1 MLICDG
7 ILRARFKDSF
17 EDPIALIPHMPM
29 EFEIDLWA
37 TSHVFQKGHRVRVA
51 IASSSFPRWDRNWQT
66 GRNNAYE
73 SSGPV
78 ADNRVFRDAVRSSHV
93 LLPLL

>member
-1 MLICDG
+1 MLVCDG

-17 EDPIALIPHMPM
+17 EVPISLVPDMPM

-37 TSHVFQKGHRVRVA
+37 TSHVFQVGHRLRVTV
-51 IASSSFPRWDRNWQT
+51 ASSSFPRWDRNWQT

-73 SSGPV
+73 TSGVV
-78 ADNRVFRDAVRSSHV
+78 AHNRIFRDAVRPSHV